1 MLETIL
7 RARVL
12 FFSRNTIGKSDTKF
26 LIENVYITHL
36 VPEYI
41 FIFEN
46 GRDAWKKITVYAY
59 SFSTKVLTDTFSYQR
74 KSEYRSI

>member
-7 RARVL
+7 RAPVL
-12 FFSRNTIGKSDTKF
+12 FFSRNPIGKSDTKF
-26 LIENVYITHL
+26 LSESVYITHL

-46 GRDAWKKITVYAY
+46 GRDAWKKITVHVY
-59 SFSTKVLTDTFSYQR
+59 SFSTKIFTDIFSYQR